1 MLVNKKYLRG
11 SHMYTNN
18 NPKQPD
24 ALHDILALRP
34 SDAETPAVPVDNL
47 PARMKGALLGR
58 FIGCTLGVP
67 VENYPVLYMQALA
80 AETGTDF
87 PPTTYWKGSDRPDG
101 YMHYGINPLS
111 DYLEDSICC
120 APGDDDITYVIL
132 NLLLL
137 EKYGKEYTVDDV
149 GKLWLDI
156 LPMACTAEHEALEQL
171 KAGTA
176 ADRAANFNPYVEWIG
191 AAIRADA
198 FGYAEAGN
206 PAAAAKL
213 SYNDAFLTHRQN
225 GIYGEM
231 FCAAA
236 IAAAFTAKTPLDAVR
251 EGMKQIPAESELYQA
266 LEWAL
271 AQEGRITSYQRAR
284 LLIDEKFPQMHR
296 VHTINNMC
304 AIVFALM
311 LGGMDFD
318 KCVSNCIAIGLDNDC
333 TGATLGSIVGAC
345 FGFDAIPSHW
355 YDRFNNTVMTYIRGY
370 RELSIDDV
378 IDRFIKL
385 NV

>member
-1 MLVNKKYLRG
+1 
-11 SHMYTNN
+11 MYTNN

-87 PPTTYWKGSDRPDG
+87 PPTTYWKGSDRPAG

-156 LPMACTAEHEALEQL
+156 LPMACTAEHEALNSSKPEPL
-171 KAGTA
+171 
-176 ADRAANFNPYVEWIG
+176 
-191 AAIRADA
+191 
-198 FGYAEAGN
+198 
-206 PAAAAKL
+206 
-213 SYNDAFLTHRQN
+213 LTVLPTSIPMWNGSVPPSVPMLLDTQKPEILQPLQN
-225 GIYGEM
+225 SPI
-231 FCAAA
+231 
-236 IAAAFTAKTPLDAVR
+236 TTP
-251 EGMKQIPAESELYQA
+251 
-266 LEWAL
+266 
-271 AQEGRITSYQRAR
+271 
-284 LLIDEKFPQMHR
+284 F
-296 VHTINNMC
+296 
-304 AIVFALM
+304 
-311 LGGMDFD
+311 
-318 KCVSNCIAIGLDNDC
+318 
-333 TGATLGSIVGAC
+333 
-345 FGFDAIPSHW
+345 
-355 YDRFNNTVMTYIRGY
+355 
-370 RELSIDDV
+370 
-378 IDRFIKL
+378 
-385 NV
+385 

>member
-1 MLVNKKYLRG
+1 
-11 SHMYTNN
+11 MYTNTN
-18 NPKQPD
+18 SKQPD
-24 ALHDILALRP
+24 ALADILALRP
-34 SDAETPAVPVDNL
+34 AGADIPAKPVSDLVS
-47 PARMKGALLGR
+47 RMKGAVLGR

-67 VENYPVLYMQALA
+67 VENYPVLKMQALA

-87 PPTTYWKGSDRPDG
+87 PPTTYWKGADKPQG
-101 YMHYGINPLS
+101 YMHYGINPIS
-111 DYLEDSICC
+111 DYLEDTVCC

-137 EKYGKEYTVDDV
+137 EKYGKNYSVDDA

-171 KAGTA
+171 KAGTCA
-176 ADRAANFNPYVEWIG
+176 KRAACFNPYVEWIG

-198 FGYAEAGN
+198 FGYAEAGD

-236 IAAAFTAKTPLDAVR
+236 IAAAFTAETPLDAVR

-271 AQEGRITSYQRAR
+271 AQEEKITCYQRAR
-284 LLIDEKFPQMHR
+284 MLIDEKFPQMHR

-311 LGGMDFD
+311 LGGSDFD
-318 KCVSNCIAIGLDNDC
+318 KCISNCIAIGLDNDC

-345 FGFDAIPSHW
+345 IGIENIPAHW
-355 YDRFNNTVMTYIRGY
+355 YNRFNDKVMTYIRGY
-370 RELSIDDV
+370 KELSIADV
-378 IDRFIKL
+378 IDRFIAL
-385 NV
+385 NDR